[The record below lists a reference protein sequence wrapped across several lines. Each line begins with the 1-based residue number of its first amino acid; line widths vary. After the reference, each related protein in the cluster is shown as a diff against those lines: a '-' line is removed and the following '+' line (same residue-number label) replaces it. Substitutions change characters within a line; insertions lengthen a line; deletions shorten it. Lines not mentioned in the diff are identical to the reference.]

1 MAGPEKS
8 MPADI
13 KETDQERQEREIAEA
28 QGQAP
33 SGQRAYPSRFTLR
46 EWGDGSGRKI

>member
-1 MAGPEKS
+1 MADPEKS
-8 MPADI
+8 TPTDA

-28 QGQAP
+28 QSQAP
-33 SGQRAYPSRFTLR
+33 SGQRAYPSRVTVR